1 MSLSHLDAENK
12 RLVHEAL
19 KRLMAGRTTLLM
31 AHRLSTV
38 READYIV
45 VLDEGRVVEQG
56 THEALMSYSGVYAHL
71 IAMQGHDASRP
82 VSALP
87 GATLSHPA

>member
-1 MSLSHLDAENK
+1 
-12 RLVHEAL
+12 
-19 KRLMAGRTTLLM
+19 MAGRTTLLI

-71 IAMQGHDASRP
+71 IAMQGHDASRS

-87 GATLSHPA
+87 GAITLHPA